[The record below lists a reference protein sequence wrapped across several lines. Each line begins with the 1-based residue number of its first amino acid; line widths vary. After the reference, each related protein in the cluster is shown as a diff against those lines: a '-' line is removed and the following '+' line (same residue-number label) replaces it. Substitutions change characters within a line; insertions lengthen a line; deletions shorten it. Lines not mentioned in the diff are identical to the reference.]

1 MVSFIHVFISESIG
15 VIDSEIL
22 FKFNICLSLLRGSH
36 ICMIR
41 VVEPLLLQ
49 NFLYPL
55 YVFHYFYR
63 HLLVGRNVFVER
75 NEFNT
80 CDQVNE
86 VGRRHFGH
94 EFPICDNN
102 DENVGFNV
110 YYADDALC
118 RKLDTTLVI
127 KFFFHYLDK

>member
-1 MVSFIHVFISESIG
+1 
-15 VIDSEIL
+15 
-22 FKFNICLSLLRGSH
+22 
-36 ICMIR
+36 
-41 VVEPLLLQ
+41 
-49 NFLYPL
+49 
-55 YVFHYFYR
+55 
-63 HLLVGRNVFVER
+63 LLVGRNIFVER

-94 EFPICDNN
+94 EFPICDDN